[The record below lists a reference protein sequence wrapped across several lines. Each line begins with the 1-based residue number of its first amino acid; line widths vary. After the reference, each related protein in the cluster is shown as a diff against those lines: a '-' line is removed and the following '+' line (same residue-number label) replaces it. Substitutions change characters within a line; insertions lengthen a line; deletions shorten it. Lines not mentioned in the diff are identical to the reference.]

1 MENRIMEN
9 FLKVD
14 KKYFNNN
21 LKPLEILIVA
31 QVEEFNRN
39 NRACYLTNKQF
50 AEMFCVG
57 TATVARTIDSLV
69 ELGYLKRC
77 TQLIND
83 NGQASRVRH
92 LSVPSFGKK
101 AFEWSY

>member
-1 MENRIMEN
+1 MK

-31 QVEEFNRN
+31 QIEEFNQNGRD
-39 NRACYLTNKQF
+39 CYLTNQQF
-50 AEMFCVG
+50 AEMFSVG

-69 ELGYLKRC
+69 KSGYLIRH
-77 TQLIND
+77 TQLITN
-83 NGQASRVRH
+83 NGQASRMRY
-92 LSVPSFGKK
+92 LSVAGFKKK

>member
-1 MENRIMEN
+1 MET
-9 FLKVD
+9 FLRVN
-14 KKYFNNN
+14 KKYFNSN
-21 LKPLEILIVA
+21 LKPLEILILS

-39 NRACYLTNKQF
+39 NRDCYLTNKQF

-69 ELGYLKRC
+69 EQGYLKRA

-83 NGQASRVRH
+83 NGQASRQRK
-92 LSVPSFGKK
+92 LSVVHIYRQAFVASF
-101 AFEWSY
+101 

>member
-1 MENRIMEN
+1 MK

-31 QVEEFNRN
+31 QIEEFNQNDRK
-39 NRACYLTNKQF
+39 CYLTNQQF
-50 AEMFCVG
+50 AEMFNVG

-69 ELGYLKRC
+69 KSGYLIRN
-77 TQLIND
+77 TQLITD
-83 NGQASRVRH
+83 NGQASRMRY
-92 LSVPSFGKK
+92 LSVASFNKK

>member
-1 MENRIMEN
+1 MENRTMK

-31 QVEEFNRN
+31 QVEEFNQNGRK
-39 NRACYLTNKQF
+39 CYLTNQQF
-50 AEMFCVG
+50 AEMFNVG

-69 ELGYLKRC
+69 NAGYLIRN
-77 TQLIND
+77 TQVITD
-83 NGQASRVRH
+83 NGQASRTRY
-92 LSVPSFGKK
+92 LSVVNCKQE
-101 AFEWSY
+101 FEWSF